1 MSVTYAAAQ
10 NNNPVLKTESK
21 TVTVK
26 QNISKQVS
34 NASLVIKT
42 KGIKKI
48 EEIILEDLSK
58 QTFLDLMLLRKTKKI
73 IC

>member
-1 MSVTYAAAQ
+1 MSVTFATAQ
-10 NNNPVLKTESK
+10 NNNPVVKTESK